1 VYLLFP
7 TSFTAYPARPTLT
20 TVPTFALPHGPA
32 YIHLLRHFTSL
43 HSFRHS
49 SPICP
54 STDLA
59 LNVQR
64 STRNQHTHTSLTTSI
79 LNPSHSS
86 NPSHRHVPDLPLRLL
101 SFMCNTVPCPYP
113 FYLPP
118 LFYPS
123 ILSRL
128 FSLIIYYV
136 RIVYVLSPW
145 VLHAYSTWCTYARST
160 LCIFQPKFISR
171 IPVVYA
177 SVSQM
182 DHL

>member
-1 VYLLFP
+1 MDP
-7 TSFTAYPARPTLT
+7 HTSTYFVTL
-20 TVPTFALPHGPA
+20 PLS
-32 YIHLLRHFTSL
+32 IHLQLP
-43 HSFRHS
+43 SFVSHLS
-49 SPICP
+49 VYPIWF
-54 STDLA
+54 STF
-59 LNVQR
+59 NVQLV
-64 STRNQHTHTSLTTSI
+64 TQHTHTSLTTSI
-79 LNPSHSS
+79 PNPIHSS